1 LGATSNQQP
10 ETSNMERILIVDDD
24 QSMRYSLNRMLEGQG
39 LQLSLAKNGAEALER
54 FEQDRPDLV
63 VMDIKMP
70 GQSGLEVLRE
80 IKERDPKALVILM
93 TAFGT
98 TETAIEAMKY
108 GAFDYILKPF
118 DIPQMRGL
126 VERALEVSRMMKKI
140 VSLPD
145 REEAEAAEE
154 TLVGS
159 STAMQ
164 QIYKMIGQVAPT
176 EVTVLLRGES
186 GTGKEMAA
194 RAVYHHS
201 RRGDKSFLPVNCAA
215 IPETLLESEL
225 FGHEKGSFTGAL
237 TRRIGKFE
245 QCHGGTLFLD
255 EIGDMTP
262 ATQAKILRVLQD
274 RQFERLGGSERIT
287 VDVRVIV
294 ATNKDLEKAIRE
306 GSFRQDLYYRL
317 KVVTL
322 QLPPLRDR
330 KEDIPELVRYFL
342 RRFRA
347 DINREVADISPRAL
361 EKLMRYHWP
370 GNVRELENTVK
381 RALVIA
387 KGHTLLA
394 EDFLLEGMDAEM
406 GPAEHLDLEERLQ
419 KLMEPVFKELLE
431 LSRRSPGADLMSELE
446 KILIKRALQET
457 RGNQVQA
464 AILLG
469 ISRNTLRSKIERY
482 RIRKDVAIVEEE

>member
-1 LGATSNQQP
+1 LDK
-10 ETSNMERILIVDDD
+10 ILVVDDD

-39 LQLSLAKNGAEALER
+39 LAVSSARNGVEALER
-54 FEQDRPDLV
+54 FNEERPDLV
-63 VMDIKMP
+63 IMDIKMP

-98 TETAIEAMKY
+98 TDTAIEAMKF

-126 VERALEVSRMMKKI
+126 VERALEVSRMMKKL

-145 REEAEAAEE
+145 REKGEAAEE
-154 TLVGS
+154 TIVGTS
-159 STAMQ
+159 AAMQ

-176 EVTVLLRGES
+176 EVTALLRGES
-186 GTGKEMAA
+186 GTGKELVA
-194 RAVYHHS
+194 RAIYHHS
-201 RRGDKSFLPVNCAA
+201 RRADRPFLPVNCAA

-225 FGHEKGSFTGAL
+225 FGHEKGAFTGAL

-245 QCHGGTLFLD
+245 QSNGGTIFLD

-274 RQFERLGGSERIT
+274 KQFERLGGSERIT
-287 VDVRVIV
+287 VDVRLIV

-317 KVVTL
+317 KVVSL
-322 QLPPLRDR
+322 HLPPLRER
-330 KEDIPELVRYFL
+330 KEDIAELVRYFL
-342 RRFRA
+342 QRFRS
-347 DINREVADISPRAL
+347 DINRDVRDISPRTL

-370 GNVRELENTVK
+370 GNVRELENAVK

-387 KGHTLLA
+387 KGSTLLP
-394 EDFLLEGMDAEM
+394 EDFFLEGVEAEM
-406 GPAEHLDLEERLQ
+406 GPAEHLDWDERLQ
-419 KLMEPVFKELLE
+419 KLMEPVFKELVE
-431 LSRRSPGADLMSELE
+431 LARRSPGSDLMSELE

-457 RGNQVQA
+457 KGNQVQA

-482 RIRKDVAIVEEE
+482 RIKKDVSITEGEE

>member
-1 LGATSNQQP
+1 
-10 ETSNMERILIVDDD
+10 MERILIVDDD
-24 QSMRYSLNRMLEGQG
+24 SSMRYSLNRMLEGRG
-39 LQLSLAKNGAEALER
+39 LGVSLAKNGIEALER
-54 FEQDRPDLV
+54 FAQDQPDLV

-70 GQSGLEVLRE
+70 GRSGLEVLRE

-98 TETAIEAMKY
+98 TETAIEAMKF

-126 VERALEVSRMMKKI
+126 VERALEISRMMKKM

-145 REEAEAAEE
+145 REETRGSEE

-159 STAMQ
+159 SPAMQ
-164 QIYKMIGQVAPT
+164 QVYKMIGQVAPT

-186 GTGKEMAA
+186 GTGKEMVA
-194 RAVYHHS
+194 RAIYHHS
-201 RRGDKSFLPVNCAA
+201 RRGDKPFLPVNCAA

-225 FGHEKGSFTGAL
+225 FGHEKGAFTGAL
-237 TRRIGKFE
+237 TRRVGKFE

-287 VDVRVIV
+287 SDVRVIV

-306 GSFRQDLYYRL
+306 GTFRQDLYYRL

-322 QLPPLRDR
+322 HLPPLRER

-342 RRFRA
+342 QRFRA
-347 DINREVADISPRAL
+347 DINRDVLDISPKSL
-361 EKLMRYHWP
+361 ENLMRYHWP
-370 GNVRELENTVK
+370 GNVRELENAVK

-387 KGHTLLA
+387 KSHSLLP
-394 EDFLLEGMDAEM
+394 EDFSLEGMEREM

-419 KLMEPVFKELLE
+419 KMMEPVFKELLE
-431 LSRRSPGADLMSELE
+431 LSRRNPGTDLMSELE
-446 KILIKRALQET
+446 RILIKRALQET
-457 RGNQVQA
+457 KGNQVQA
-464 AILLG
+464 AVLLG

-482 RIRKDVAIVEEE
+482 RIRKDVSIVEEE

>member
-1 LGATSNQQP
+1 
-10 ETSNMERILIVDDD
+10 MERILIVDDD

-39 LQLSLAKNGAEALER
+39 LQLSLAKNGPEALER
-54 FEQDRPDLV
+54 FEQDQPDLV

-70 GQSGLEVLRE
+70 GRSGLEVLRE
-80 IKERDPKALVILM
+80 IKEKDPKALVILM

-145 REEAEAAEE
+145 REKGEATEE

-159 STAMQ
+159 SPAMQ
-164 QIYKMIGQVAPT
+164 QTYKMIGQVAPT

-186 GTGKEMAA
+186 GTGKEMVA
-194 RAVYHHS
+194 RAIYHHS
-201 RRGDKSFLPVNCAA
+201 RRGDRTFLPVNCAA

-225 FGHEKGSFTGAL
+225 FGHEKGAFTGAL

-322 QLPPLRDR
+322 HLPPLRDR

-342 RRFRA
+342 QRFRG
-347 DINREVADISPRAL
+347 DINREVGDISPRAL

-381 RALVIA
+381 RALVMA

-394 EDFLLEGMDAEM
+394 EDFLLEGVDTGM

-431 LSRRSPGADLMSELE
+431 LSRRNPGADLMSELE

-457 RGNQVQA
+457 KGNQVQA

>member
-1 LGATSNQQP
+1 
-10 ETSNMERILIVDDD
+10 MERILIVDDD
-24 QSMRYSLNRMLEGQG
+24 SSMRYSLNRMLEGQG
-39 LQLSLAKNGAEALER
+39 LGVSLAKNGIEALER
-54 FEQDRPDLV
+54 FAQDQPDLV

-70 GQSGLEVLRE
+70 GRSGLEVLRE
-80 IKERDPKALVILM
+80 IKEKDPKALVILM

-98 TETAIEAMKY
+98 TETAIEAMKF

-126 VERALEVSRMMKKI
+126 VERALKISRMMKKM

-145 REEAEAAEE
+145 REETRGSEE

-159 STAMQ
+159 SPAMQ
-164 QIYKMIGQVAPT
+164 QVYKMIGQVAAT

-186 GTGKEMAA
+186 GTGKEMVA
-194 RAVYHHS
+194 RAIYHHS
-201 RRGDKSFLPVNCAA
+201 RRGDKPFLPVNCAA

-225 FGHEKGSFTGAL
+225 FGHEKGAFTGAL
-237 TRRIGKFE
+237 TRRVGKFE

-287 VDVRVIV
+287 SDVRVIV
-294 ATNKDLEKAIRE
+294 ATNKDLEKGIRE
-306 GSFRQDLYYRL
+306 GTFRQDLYYRL

-322 QLPPLRDR
+322 HLPPLRER

-342 RRFRA
+342 QRFRA
-347 DINREVADISPRAL
+347 DINREVLDISPKSL
-361 EKLMRYHWP
+361 ENLMRYPWP
-370 GNVRELENTVK
+370 GNVRELENAVK

-387 KGHTLLA
+387 KSHSLLP
-394 EDFLLEGMDAEM
+394 EDFSLEGVEREM

-419 KLMEPVFKELLE
+419 KMMESVFKELLE
-431 LSRRSPGADLMSELE
+431 LSRRSPGTDLMSDLE

-457 RGNQVQA
+457 KGNQVQA
-464 AILLG
+464 AVLLG

-482 RIRKDVAIVEEE
+482 RIRKDVSIVEEE

>member
-1 LGATSNQQP
+1 
-10 ETSNMERILIVDDD
+10 MDKILIVDDD
-24 QSMRYSLNRMLEGQG
+24 ASMRYSLNRMLESQSF
-39 LQLSLAKNGAEALER
+39 LVSLAKNGVEALEL
-54 FEQDRPDLV
+54 FDQEKPDLV
-63 VMDIKMP
+63 IMDIRMP
-70 GQSGLEVLRE
+70 GQSGLEVLKE

-98 TETAIEAMKY
+98 TETAIEAMKF

-126 VERALEVSRMMKKI
+126 VERALEVSRMMKKM

-145 REEAEAAEE
+145 REEGEPAEE
-154 TLVGS
+154 VIVGS

-164 QIYKMIGQVAPT
+164 QIYKMIGQVAST

-186 GTGKEMAA
+186 GTGKELVA
-194 RAVYHHS
+194 RAIYHHS
-201 RRGDKSFLPVNCAA
+201 RRAGQSFLPVNCAA

-245 QCHGGTLFLD
+245 QCNGGTIFLD

-262 ATQAKILRVLQD
+262 ATQAKVLRVLQET
-274 RQFERLGGSERIT
+274 QFERLGGSERIT
-287 VDVRVIV
+287 VDVRLIV

-306 GSFRQDLYYRL
+306 GTFRQDLYYRL
-317 KVVTL
+317 KVVSL
-322 QLPPLRDR
+322 HLPPLRER

-342 RRFRA
+342 QRFWV
-347 DINREVADISPRAL
+347 DINRDVRDISPRAL

-370 GNVRELENTVK
+370 GNVRELENSVK
-381 RALVIA
+381 RAMVIT
-387 KGHTLLA
+387 KGNTLLP
-394 EDFLLEGMDAEM
+394 EDFLLDGVESEV
-406 GPAEHLDLEERLQ
+406 GPTEHLDLDERIQ
-419 KLMEPVFKELLE
+419 KLMDPVFKELVE
-431 LSRRSPGADLMSELE
+431 LSRRSPGSDLMSELE
-446 KILIKRALQET
+446 KILIKKALQET
-457 RGNQVQA
+457 KGNQVQA

-482 RIRKDVAIVEEE
+482 RIKKDVAIVEENE

>member
-1 LGATSNQQP
+1 
-10 ETSNMERILIVDDD
+10 MERILIVDDD

-39 LQLSLAKNGAEALER
+39 LQLSLAKNGPEALER

-70 GQSGLEVLRE
+70 GRSGLEVLRE
-80 IKERDPKALVILM
+80 IKEKDPKALVILM

-145 REEAEAAEE
+145 REKDEAAEE

-159 STAMQ
+159 SPAMQ
-164 QIYKMIGQVAPT
+164 QTYKMIGQVAPT

-186 GTGKEMAA
+186 GTGKEMVA
-194 RAVYHHS
+194 RAIYHHS
-201 RRGDKSFLPVNCAA
+201 RRGDRTFLPVNCAA

-225 FGHEKGSFTGAL
+225 FGHEKGAFTGAL

-322 QLPPLRDR
+322 HLPPLRDR

-342 RRFRA
+342 QRFRG
-347 DINREVADISPRAL
+347 DINREVGDISPRAL
-361 EKLMRYHWP
+361 ERLMRYHWP

-381 RALVIA
+381 RALVMA

-394 EDFLLEGMDAEM
+394 EDFLLEGADAEM

-431 LSRRSPGADLMSELE
+431 LSRRNPGADLMSELE

-457 RGNQVQA
+457 KGNQVQA

>member
-1 LGATSNQQP
+1 
-10 ETSNMERILIVDDD
+10 MERILVVDDD
-24 QSMRYSLNRMLEGQG
+24 ASMRYSLNRMLEAQG
-39 LQLSLAKNGAEALER
+39 LGVSLAKNGIEALER
-54 FEQDRPDLV
+54 FAQDHPDLV

-70 GQSGLEVLRE
+70 GQSGLEVLKE

-98 TETAIEAMKY
+98 TETAIEAMKF

-126 VERALEVSRMMKKI
+126 VERGLEVSRMMKKM

-145 REEAEAAEE
+145 RAETGPAEE
-154 TLVGS
+154 TIVGS
-159 STAMQ
+159 SAVMQ
-164 QIYKMIGQVAPT
+164 PIYKMIGQVAPT
-176 EVTVLLRGES
+176 EVTALLRGES
-186 GTGKEMAA
+186 GTGKELVA
-194 RAVYHHS
+194 RAIYHHS
-201 RRGDKSFLPVNCAA
+201 RRADKTFLPVNCAA

-237 TRRIGKFE
+237 TKRIGKFE
-245 QCHGGTLFLD
+245 QGHGGTIFLD

-274 RQFERLGGSERIT
+274 KQFERLGGSERIT
-287 VDVRVIV
+287 VDVRLIV
-294 ATNKDLEKAIRE
+294 ATNKDLEKGIRE
-306 GSFRQDLYYRL
+306 GTFRQDLYYRL

-322 QLPPLRDR
+322 QLPPLRER
-330 KEDIPELVRYFL
+330 KDDIPELVRYFL
-342 RRFRA
+342 QRFRN
-347 DINREVADISPRAL
+347 DVNREVLDISPRAL

-370 GNVRELENTVK
+370 GNVRELENAVQ
-381 RALVIA
+381 RAMVIA

-394 EDFLLEGMDAEM
+394 EDFLLEGVDEGM
-406 GPAEHLDLEERLQ
+406 GPAEHLELEERLQ
-419 KLMEPVFKELLE
+419 MRMEPVFKELLD

-446 KILIKRALQET
+446 KLVIKRALQET
-457 RGNQVQA
+457 KGNQVQA

>member
-1 LGATSNQQP
+1 
-10 ETSNMERILIVDDD
+10 MERILIVDDD

-39 LQLSLAKNGAEALER
+39 LQLSLAKNGPEALER
-54 FEQDRPDLV
+54 FEQDHPDLV

-70 GQSGLEVLRE
+70 GRSGLEVLRE
-80 IKERDPKALVILM
+80 IKEKDPKALVILM

-98 TETAIEAMKY
+98 TETAIEAMKF

-145 REEAEAAEE
+145 REKGEAAEE

-159 STAMQ
+159 SSVMQ
-164 QIYKMIGQVAPT
+164 QTYKMIGQVAPT

-186 GTGKEMAA
+186 GTGKEMVA
-194 RAVYHHS
+194 RAIYHHS
-201 RRGDKSFLPVNCAA
+201 RRGDKPFLPVNCAA

-225 FGHEKGSFTGAL
+225 FGHEKGAFTGAL

-306 GSFRQDLYYRL
+306 GTFRQDLYYRL

-322 QLPPLRDR
+322 PLPPLRDR

-342 RRFRA
+342 QRFRG
-347 DINREVADISPRAL
+347 DINREVGDISPRAL
-361 EKLMRYHWP
+361 EKLMRYNWP

-394 EDFLLEGMDAEM
+394 EDFLLEGADAGM

-419 KLMEPVFKELLE
+419 KLMEPVFKQLLD

-457 RGNQVQA
+457 KGNQVQA

>member
-1 LGATSNQQP
+1 
-10 ETSNMERILIVDDD
+10 MERILIVDDD

-54 FEQDRPDLV
+54 FELDRPDLV

-80 IKERDPKALVILM
+80 IKEKDPKALVILM

-145 REEAEAAEE
+145 REKAEAAEE

-159 STAMQ
+159 SAAMQ

-186 GTGKEMAA
+186 GTGKEMVA

-201 RRGDKSFLPVNCAA
+201 RRGDKPFLPVNCAA

-245 QCHGGTLFLD
+245 QCHEGTLFLD

-294 ATNKDLEKAIRE
+294 ATNKDLEKAIRD

-322 QLPPLRDR
+322 QLPALRDR

-342 RRFRA
+342 QRFRA

-394 EDFLLEGMDAEM
+394 EDFLPDGMDAEM
-406 GPAEHLDLEERLQ
+406 GPAEHLELEERLE

-482 RIRKDVAIVEEE
+482 RIRKDVAIVDEE

>member
-1 LGATSNQQP
+1 
-10 ETSNMERILIVDDD
+10 MDKILIVDDD

-39 LQLSLAKNGAEALER
+39 FLMSLAKNGVEALER
-54 FEQDRPDLV
+54 FDQEKPDLV
-63 VMDIKMP
+63 IMDIKMP
-70 GQSGLEVLRE
+70 GQSGLEVLKE

-98 TETAIEAMKY
+98 TETAIEAMKF

-118 DIPQMRGL
+118 DIPQMRAL
-126 VERALEVSRMMKKI
+126 VGRALEVSRMMKKM

-145 REEAEAAEE
+145 RERGEAAEE
-154 TLVGS
+154 AIIGS
-159 STAMQ
+159 SFAMQ

-186 GTGKEMAA
+186 GTGKELVA
-194 RAVYHHS
+194 RAIYHHS
-201 RRGDKSFLPVNCAA
+201 RRADKPFLPVNCAA

-245 QCHGGTLFLD
+245 QCSGGTIFLD

-274 RQFERLGGSERIT
+274 KQFERLGGSERIT
-287 VDVRVIV
+287 ADVRLIV

-306 GSFRQDLYYRL
+306 GTFRQDLYYRL

-322 QLPPLRDR
+322 QLPPLRER
-330 KEDIPELVRYFL
+330 KDDIPELVRYFL
-342 RRFRA
+342 QRFRA
-347 DINREVADISPRAL
+347 DINSNVRDISPQAL
-361 EKLMRYHWP
+361 EKLMRYYWP
-370 GNVRELENTVK
+370 GNVRELENGVK

-387 KGHTLLA
+387 KGNSLLP
-394 EDFLLEGMDAEM
+394 EDFLLEGLEPDM
-406 GPAEHLDLEERLQ
+406 GPIDHLDLDERLE
-419 KLMEPVFKELLE
+419 KMMEPVFKELLE
-431 LSRRSPGADLMSELE
+431 LSRRTPGSDLMSELE
-446 KILIKRALQET
+446 KILIKRALKET
-457 RGNQVQA
+457 KGNQVQA

-482 RIRKDVAIVEEE
+482 RIRKDVAITEEAE

>member
-1 LGATSNQQP
+1 
-10 ETSNMERILIVDDD
+10 MERILIVDDD

-39 LQLSLAKNGAEALER
+39 LQLSLAKNGPEALER

-70 GQSGLEVLRE
+70 GRSGLEVLRE
-80 IKERDPKALVILM
+80 IKEKDPKALVILM

-145 REEAEAAEE
+145 REKGEAAEE

-159 STAMQ
+159 SPAMQ
-164 QIYKMIGQVAPT
+164 QTYKMIGQVAPT

-186 GTGKEMAA
+186 GTGKEMVA
-194 RAVYHHS
+194 RAIYHHS
-201 RRGDKSFLPVNCAA
+201 RRGDRTFLPVNCAA

-225 FGHEKGSFTGAL
+225 FGHEKGAFTGAL

-322 QLPPLRDR
+322 HLPPLRDR

-342 RRFRA
+342 QRFRG
-347 DINREVADISPRAL
+347 DINREVGDISPRAL
-361 EKLMRYHWP
+361 ERLMRYHWP

-381 RALVIA
+381 RALVMA

-394 EDFLLEGMDAEM
+394 EDFLLEGVDAGM

-431 LSRRSPGADLMSELE
+431 VSRRNPGADLMSELE

-457 RGNQVQA
+457 KGNQVQA

-482 RIRKDVAIVEEE
+482 RIRKDVAIVEGEE

>member
-1 LGATSNQQP
+1 
-10 ETSNMERILIVDDD
+10 MDKILIVDDD

-39 LQLSLAKNGAEALER
+39 FFVSLARNGMEALER
-54 FEQDRPDLV
+54 FDAEKPDLV
-63 VMDIKMP
+63 IMDIKMP

-98 TETAIEAMKY
+98 TETAIEAMKF
-108 GAFDYILKPF
+108 GAFDYLLKPF

-126 VERALEVSRMMKKI
+126 VERALEVSRMMKKW

-145 REEAEAAEE
+145 REKKEAAEE
-154 TLVGS
+154 TIVGTS
-159 STAMQ
+159 PAMQ
-164 QIYKMIGQVAPT
+164 EIYKMIGQVAPT

-186 GTGKEMAA
+186 GTGKELVA
-194 RAVYHHS
+194 RAIYHHS
-201 RRGDKSFLPVNCAA
+201 RRAHQSFLPINCAA

-225 FGHEKGSFTGAL
+225 FGHEKGAFTGAL

-245 QCHGGTLFLD
+245 QSNGGTIFLD

-287 VDVRVIV
+287 VDVRLIV

-306 GSFRQDLYYRL
+306 GTFRQDLYYRL
-317 KVVTL
+317 KVVSL
-322 QLPPLRDR
+322 ILPALRDR
-330 KEDIPELVRYFL
+330 KEDIADLVRYFL
-342 RRFRA
+342 QRFRT
-347 DINREVADISPRAL
+347 DINREVREISPRAL

-370 GNVRELENTVK
+370 GNVRELENAVK
-381 RALVIA
+381 RAMVIA
-387 KGHTLLA
+387 KGNTLLP
-394 EDFLLEGMDAEM
+394 EDFLLEGLESEM
-406 GPAEHLDLEERLQ
+406 GAAEHLDLDKRLQ

-431 LSRRSPGADLMSELE
+431 LSRRNPGSELISEVE
-446 KILIKRALQET
+446 KILIKRALQQT
-457 RGNQVQA
+457 KGNQVQA

-469 ISRNTLRSKIERY
+469 ISRNTLRSKIDRY
-482 RIRKDVAIVEEE
+482 RIKKDVAITEGEK

>member
-1 LGATSNQQP
+1 
-10 ETSNMERILIVDDD
+10 MERILIVDDD
-24 QSMRYSLNRMLEGQG
+24 PSMRYSLNRMLEGQG
-39 LQLSLAKNGAEALER
+39 LQLSLAKNGGEALER
-54 FEQDRPDLV
+54 FEQDHPDLV

-70 GQSGLEVLRE
+70 GRSGLEVLRE
-80 IKERDPKALVILM
+80 IKEKDPKALVILM

-98 TETAIEAMKY
+98 TETAIEAMKF

-145 REEAEAAEE
+145 REKGEAAEE

-159 STAMQ
+159 SSVMQ
-164 QIYKMIGQVAPT
+164 QTYKMIGQVAPT

-186 GTGKEMAA
+186 GTGKEMVA
-194 RAVYHHS
+194 RAIYHHS
-201 RRGDKSFLPVNCAA
+201 RRGDKPFLPGNCAA
-215 IPETLLESEL
+215 IPETLRESEL
-225 FGHEKGSFTGAL
+225 FGHEKGAFTGAL

-306 GSFRQDLYYRL
+306 GTFRQDLYYRL

-322 QLPPLRDR
+322 PLPPLRDR

-342 RRFRA
+342 QRFR
-347 DINREVADISPRAL
+347 DNINREVGDISPRAL

-370 GNVRELENTVK
+370 GNVRELENAVK
-381 RALVIA
+381 RALVIT
-387 KGHTLLA
+387 KGHTLLG
-394 EDFLLEGMDAEM
+394 EDFLLEGADDGM
-406 GPAEHLDLEERLQ
+406 GPAEHLDVEERLQ
-419 KLMEPVFKELLE
+419 KLMEPVFKQLLD